1 MKKTL
6 LALAF
11 LSQVYYVGAQDPG
24 LVISEIYTSP
34 SGTDSPFEW
43 VELVVT
49 NSIDFSVTP
58 YTVIVA
64 NNGNATASGWI
75 TGGTLTYA
83 FEITSGAYSAGDV
96 VYVGGT
102 SMIPTGPRLREIN
115 TSTTGGDGGVGVSSN
130 GPFGGGGAH
139 VDGIAVFNL
148 PVASITAATAPVE
161 AIFYGIGTGS
171 TPPTTPGNAV
181 VTGGTDG
188 YELPN
193 NDVYT
198 GGKLQTTS
206 YFIPFEP
213 GVGYKASGY
222 YNTTTHAWS
231 TPRNWAL
238 TDAAATATPALAM
251 TTGIQ
256 LVTVDP
262 LPQVS
267 VTGTVQTV
275 SEAAGTINVP
285 VAVSLA
291 NASPV
296 KVVFSLSSWTDAVN
310 GSDYEWTGNDTLT
323 IPANTNGAF
332 NFNIDILDDTDA
344 ERAEKLIVK
353 ATSFVNGQIAGNDY
367 QIIFITDNDYQAP
380 VATNELQMELLT
392 SFSNGAAETNS
403 AEIVA
408 YDSSNYRLYIA
419 NSIGKK
425 LDIVDFANPS
435 APVLLNSISV
445 VTYGNIN
452 SVAVHNG
459 VVALAIENTNP
470 QLNGYIV
477 FLDED
482 GVLLSQ
488 VDAGAM
494 PDMITFNRD
503 FTKVL
508 TANEGEPISDYSTD
522 PVGSITIVD
531 MTPGAANLTN
541 ANATQVLFTE
551 FNGQEAALRAL
562 GIRIFGP
569 GSTAA
574 QDFEPEY
581 IAISADNAKAYV
593 ALQENNAMA
602 VIDIATG
609 TIDTVRPLG
618 LSDYMSGNGMDASDQ
633 SGSVLIT
640 SLPVKGAYM
649 PDAISYAAI
658 GGTGYVFSANE
669 GDAREYSAVTDV
681 ARVSATSLDATAFP
695 DQNILKNNSL
705 LGRLN
710 VLQQTG
716 DTDGDGDKDQLEV
729 LGARSFSIWN
739 AATGALVFD
748 SKDLIEQI
756 IAHDAVYDSLF
767 NMSNTIAA
775 TAKKNRSDDKGPEPE
790 GITTA
795 FIAGSHYVFVSM
807 ERVGGVMAFN
817 VNNPQAP
824 VFAGYYNNRMAA
836 TNGPDLGAEGIIYIP
851 ADQSPNGNK
860 LVILA
865 NEISSTLSVYQVQT
879 CAELAQA
886 IITGTETA
894 ICADGS
900 TALEIEGDADNTIQ
914 WLKDNAVIDG
924 ATGNALT
931 VTEAG
936 SYRVYV
942 TNETLACA
950 DTSVAYT
957 IAVNALPLVIAQA
970 DDTTLCPAQT
980 LTLTGAGAIDYSWD
994 NDVVDGEEFTPIATA
1009 TYIVTG
1015 TDANGCANTD
1025 TVEVSVNPLPTVV
1038 ANVND
1043 AVICAGDA
1051 VIFTGSG
1058 AATYVWSNSIV
1069 DGVSFVPAATG
1080 PFSVTGTDINGCVNT
1095 NQVSVIVNE
1104 VPTVS
1109 LGADT
1114 TICSNH
1120 LPLTLDAGSGHT
1132 SYAWTG
1138 GATTQTIQVTTG
1150 GTYTATV
1157 TNANG
1162 CAKSDAVVVTVDAC
1176 LGLEETA
1183 IVAEIFPNPATD
1195 QLQINFGK
1203 AVNAVNLTL
1212 IDAQGKTVYTQRNFS
1227 GTATAIQLTGL
1238 NSGLYFLQIAQEGII
1253 SQYKVV
1259 KQ

>member
-11 LSQVYYVGAQDPG
+11 LGRICYAEAQGPG
-24 LVISEIYTSP
+24 LVISEIFVNP

-43 VELVVT
+43 VELVATT
-49 NSIDFSVTP
+49 NIDFSVTP
-58 YTVIVA
+58 YTVITA

-75 TGGTLTYA
+75 NGGTLTYA
-83 FEITSGAYSAGDV
+83 FEITTGTVAAGNV

-115 TSTTGGDGGVGVSSN
+115 TATTGGDGGIGSLGS
-130 GPFGGGGAH
+130 GPFGNGGAH
-139 VDGIAVFNL
+139 ADGIAVFNL

-161 AIFYGIGTGS
+161 AIFYGIGTGA

-181 VTGGTDG
+181 VNAGVDG
-188 YELPN
+188 YQLPN
-193 NDVYT
+193 NDVYA

-206 YFIPFEP
+206 YFIAFEP

-222 YNTTTHAWS
+222 FNTTSHAWS
-231 TPRNWAL
+231 TPRSWVP
-238 TDAAATATPALAM
+238 TDAAATATAALAM
-251 TTGIQ
+251 TTAIQ
-256 LVTVDP
+256 LVTADP

-275 SEAAGTINVP
+275 NESAGTINVP
-285 VAVSLA
+285 VAITLA

-296 KVVFSLSSWTDAVN
+296 KVVFSLSTWTDAVN
-310 GSDYEWTGNDTLT
+310 GSDFEWTGNDTLT
-323 IPANTNGAF
+323 VPANTNGTF
-332 NFNIDILDDTDA
+332 NFPIDILDDTDA

-380 VATNELQMELLT
+380 VATNELQMNLLT
-392 SFSNGAAETNS
+392 SFSNGASGANS

-419 NSIGKK
+419 NSIGAK
-425 LDIVDFANPS
+425 LDIVDFANPA
-435 APVLLNSISV
+435 APVLLSSIPV
-445 VTYGNIN
+445 TTYGNIN

-459 VVALAIENTNP
+459 VVALAIENVAP
-470 QLNGYIV
+470 QQNGYVV
-477 FLDED
+477 FLDAN
-482 GVLLSQ
+482 GVFLSQ

-494 PDMITFNRD
+494 PDMITFSHD

-508 TANEGEPISDYSTD
+508 VANEGEPRTDYSLD
-522 PVGSITIVD
+522 PEGSITIID
-531 MTPGAANLTN
+531 LTPGAANLTN

-551 FNGQEAALRAL
+551 FNGQEAAMRAQ

-581 IAISADNAKAYV
+581 IALNEDDTKAYV
-593 ALQENNAMA
+593 SLQENNAMA

-609 TIDTVRPLG
+609 TVDTIRPLG

-649 PDAISYAAI
+649 PDAISYASI

-669 GDAREYSAVTDV
+669 GDAREYTAVTDV

-710 VLQQTG
+710 VLQATG
-716 DTDGDGDKDQLEV
+716 DTDNDGDKDELQV
-729 LGARSFSIWN
+729 LGSRSFSIWN

-756 IAHDAVYDSLF
+756 ISHDAVYDSLF
-767 NMSNTIAA
+767 NMSNTVAA

-790 GITTA
+790 GVTTA

-817 VNNPQAP
+817 VDQPQTP
-824 VFAGYYNNRMAA
+824 VFAGYYNNRTAA
-836 TNGPDLGAEGIIYIP
+836 HNGPDLGAEGIIYIP

-865 NEISSTLSVYQVQT
+865 NEVSSTLSVYQVQT
-879 CAELAQA
+879 CAELANA
-886 IITGTETA
+886 TITA
-894 ICADGS
+894 SADVFCAGGS
-900 TALEIEGDADNTIQ
+900 ADLGIAGDADNEVQ
-914 WLKDNAVIDG
+914 WLKDG
-924 ATGNALT
+924 AAITGETSNMLT

-936 SYRVYV
+936 SYRVYIS
-942 TNETLACA
+942 NETLACA

-957 IAVNALPLVIAQA
+957 IAVNALPIVVAQA

-980 LTLTGAGAIDYSWD
+980 LTLTGAGAISYSWN
-994 NDVVDGEEFTPIATA
+994 NDVVDGESFTPIATA
-1009 TYIVTG
+1009 TYEVTG
-1015 TDANGCANTD
+1015 TDANGCENTD
-1025 TVEVSVNPLPTVV
+1025 TIHVSVNPLPTVV
-1038 ANVND
+1038 AHVND
-1043 AVICAGDA
+1043 AVICAGDV

-1058 AATYVWSNSIV
+1058 ADTYAWDNGIV
-1069 DGVSFVPAATG
+1069 DGANFTPAQTG
-1080 PFSVTGTDINGCVNT
+1080 SFSVTGTDLNGCSNT
-1095 NQVSVIVNE
+1095 NQVSVIVNAL
-1104 VPTVS
+1104 PTVN

-1114 TICSNH
+1114 TVCANQ
-1120 LPLTLDAGSGHT
+1120 LPITLNAGSGQT
-1132 SYAWTG
+1132 AYLWTG
-1138 GATTQTIQVTTG
+1138 GATTQTLTVTTA

-1162 CAKSDAVVVTVDAC
+1162 CMKSDAIVVTVNPC
-1176 LGLEETA
+1176 LGLEEATW
-1183 IVAEIFPNPATD
+1183 VAEIFPNPATD
-1195 QLQINFGK
+1195 QVQINFGT
-1203 AVNAVNLTL
+1203 AVNAVNLEL

-1227 GTATAIQLTGL
+1227 GTATTIQLNGL
-1238 NSGLYFLQIAQEGII
+1238 NSGLYFLQIEQAGSV